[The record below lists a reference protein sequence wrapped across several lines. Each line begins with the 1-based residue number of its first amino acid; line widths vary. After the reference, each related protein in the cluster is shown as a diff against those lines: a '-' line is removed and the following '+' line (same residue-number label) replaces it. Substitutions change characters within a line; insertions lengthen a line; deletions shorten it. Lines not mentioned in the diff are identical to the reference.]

1 MVWLKNLL
9 KNKKAQRGGQF
20 EDYSETNR
28 YTGKGFPARFM
39 SAAYEA
45 QPFVKAK
52 KAEDLRRSK
61 MTQEQ
66 RDLEKLN
73 LERTRIQNEK
83 DQQMR
88 DRLNRGGGN
97 QRRGGKTIK
106 RVTKAQNGTKK
117 ETEAQRMQREADE
130 KMKRWQTNRPDTLAP
145 GDKAERAAWIYKKV
159 QQAQQNAPKQ
169 KRGGVTRKAQTGAKT
184 KAQMGVRTK
193 AQYGTAR
200 KSSSRRSK

>member
-1 MVWLKNLL
+1 
-9 KNKKAQRGGQF
+9 
-20 EDYSETNR
+20 
-28 YTGKGFPARFM
+28 M

-52 KAEDLRRSK
+52 KAEDKRRAGLS
-61 MTQEQ
+61 EEAREIERINVQ
-66 RDLEKLN
+66 RA
-73 LERTRIQNEK
+73 I
-83 DQQMR
+83 
-88 DRLNRGGGN
+88 DRAKASAGGN
-97 QRRGGKTIK
+97 QRKGGKTIK

-193 AQYGTAR
+193 AKYGTAR